1 MKKKLTSILAGL
13 TTAALTL
20 SLCTT
25 ALAAPAGKKAADET
39 GKTASQVSK
48 TVSGRV
54 WQREY
59 LEGYLYYTGPAPA
72 KVPEEEKL
80 PAFRPAWIP
89 EGYVLDDVSADG
101 VPGLPEDTL
110 AVWWSYNNGSQTLS
124 FVCYLRPCGGLG
136 SSVGASVSGD
146 SILYRTKVQGRDAD
160 FYQGDDRFGN
170 DLIWENER
178 GNLFHLSGHLDRT
191 VLEKIAESVAEIK
204 TAPVPEYELTALPD
218 GVRQIHH
225 YVLPEYADTFWAL
238 SQTGT
243 LTFTYSTLPLGSGG
257 DGTEETVKVN
267 GREAQFRQ
275 GEKKTYTSTR
285 HEKGGTPITTSV
297 EACFNTL
304 LWTDPETKINFCL
317 KGHLDKEVLI
327 FLAEHMALKAPE
339 TAETANAQK

>member
-1 MKKKLTSILAGL
+1 MKKKLTSLLAGPA
-13 TTAALTL
+13 TAALAL

-25 ALAAPAGKKAADET
+25 ALAAPAGKKDET
-39 GKTASQVSK
+39 GRTASQVSK
-48 TVSGRV
+48 TVPGRQ

-89 EGYVLDDVSADG
+89 EDYVLDDVLANG

-110 AVWWSYNNGSQTLS
+110 SVWWSYSNGSQPLS

-146 SILYRTKVQGRDAD
+146 SVLHKTQVQGRDAD

-178 GNLFHLSGHLDRT
+178 GNLFHLSGHLDRA
-191 VLEKIAESVAEIK
+191 VLEKIAESVTEIE
-204 TAPVPEYELTALPD
+204 TASVPEYELTALPS
-218 GVRQIHH
+218 GARQIHRSL
-225 YVLPEYADTFWAL
+225 LPEYADTFWSL
-238 SQTGT
+238 NQTGT

-257 DGTEETVKVN
+257 DGAEETVKVN
-267 GREAQFRQ
+267 GRDAQFWQ
-275 GEKKTYTSTR
+275 GERKTYTSTR
-285 HEKGGTPITTSV
+285 YEKDGTPVATSV
-297 EACFNTL
+297 EACFNAL

-317 KGHLDKEVLI
+317 KGHLDRETLV
-327 FLAEHMALKAPE
+327 FLAEHIRLKTGE
-339 TAETANAQK
+339 TPWKDGK